1 MEHDRSVCAA
11 LALLCVLTSVTTLA
25 AEPRSGLYRTVYRSL
40 RADPPGVL
48 QIEPR
53 ISLAKVAASEMLSAS
68 GRAVSLGS
76 WNARNAALPSGAVRT
91 RIVRRLPA
99 FWRMRLPDD
108 LTVGQIDVRYELT
121 APDGRVGCLVAA
133 DGPQSE
139 VRAELRALAPVV
151 VSRDADGTIVEGGL
165 TLYLDLESVRT
176 AGRYTGTLT
185 VTLNHL

>member
-1 MEHDRSVCAA
+1 M
-11 LALLCVLTSVTTLA
+11 TTLA
-25 AEPRSGLYRTVYRSL
+25 AEPRSGLYRTAYRSV

-121 APDGRVGCLVAA
+121 APDGRVGRLVAA
-133 DGPQSE
+133 DGQQSE

-151 VSRDADGTIVEGGL
+151 VSRDADGAIVEGGL